1 MDDKEEVKD
10 ADDAGSK
17 VDEEGDDVSK
27 KEPEEKKKREA
38 IDKQQAFVEFK
49 ESQEGMVLQERI

>member
-17 VDEEGDDVSK
+17 VDEEGDDASK